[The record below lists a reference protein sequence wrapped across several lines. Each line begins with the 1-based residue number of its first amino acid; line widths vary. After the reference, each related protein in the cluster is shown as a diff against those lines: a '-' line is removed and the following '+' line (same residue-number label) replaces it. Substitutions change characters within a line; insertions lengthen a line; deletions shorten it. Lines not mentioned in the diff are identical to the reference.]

1 MKKTSILICLISA
14 IITLAALLSLNY
26 VKTDDYNDTSLSSI
40 NIMNTNYMHLR
51 DYISDDYYIYDY
63 IQKEEKLKEIFKS
76 SDIASRLKYRASL
89 ITHLGEEEII
99 INGIDI
105 KNDEKVFDILTDY
118 TLKNFNSNNSIIISK
133 SISSVLDIN
142 TNDIVILKLIA
153 KTGHYNAEEYTV
165 IEVSE
170 KLNYNYALI
179 DINNLNNFTGLK
191 NAATEVYI
199 KKNIKD
205 LIRYDNNIKE
215 IYGDDFSL
223 YSKRDILEENYGI
236 NKNNS
241 RFNIYILLAYLFSIF
256 SASIFINSYYKY
268 KRLLKIKILSSLI
281 GFIISFII
289 YIIIIKLYYQK
300 DFIFNYIYTYMIII
314 NIISHICADIK
325 YYFLKKLFTSKYKN
339 ILIMS
344 GTVFIYTAA
353 FILLYIPF
361 LSFAANNN
369 LNNNEKPE
377 SIVRIVK
384 NNTSENTFLLNG
396 SLYNDNISNMLF
408 NEIYSY
414 DKYAEI
420 ERVLS
425 FPAAAV
431 IRTGSIGSR
440 VYTYEKNIL
449 ENGLSIS
456 NIIIEGR
463 IFESPKK
470 EIIAGKYLADYLN
483 LKIGDALSLIAK
495 ASRGWLETE
504 YFYVSGIYDLKYRNY
519 DIIGDI
525 NSMNNFIYLKEGN
538 KSPYNESI
546 LIFSY
551 NDNMNSILSKSGIIS
566 SNNLKVAAYN
576 KKYYSKYNNSN
587 KIIII
592 LFIVISAFSVSLL
605 SSSIISIFYRRQSQS
620 YQRKSLNILYAVSL
634 FIAAIISILI
644 IFIFMPFSFKF
655 LIFTVSIILLSFILS
670 ILISNYNYIL

>member
-1 MKKTSILICLISA
+1 
-14 IITLAALLSLNY
+14 
-26 VKTDDYNDTSLSSI
+26 
-40 NIMNTNYMHLR
+40 
-51 DYISDDYYIYDY
+51 
-63 IQKEEKLKEIFKS
+63 
-76 SDIASRLKYRASL
+76 
-89 ITHLGEEEII
+89 
-99 INGIDI
+99 
-105 KNDEKVFDILTDY
+105 
-118 TLKNFNSNNSIIISK
+118 
-133 SISSVLDIN
+133 
-142 TNDIVILKLIA
+142 
-153 KTGHYNAEEYTV
+153 
-165 IEVSE
+165 
-170 KLNYNYALI
+170 
-179 DINNLNNFTGLK
+179 
-191 NAATEVYI
+191 
-199 KKNIKD
+199 
-205 LIRYDNNIKE
+205 
-215 IYGDDFSL
+215 
-223 YSKRDILEENYGI
+223 
-236 NKNNS
+236 
-241 RFNIYILLAYLFSIF
+241 
-256 SASIFINSYYKY
+256 
-268 KRLLKIKILSSLI
+268 
-281 GFIISFII
+281 
-289 YIIIIKLYYQK
+289 
-300 DFIFNYIYTYMIII
+300 
-314 NIISHICADIK
+314 
-325 YYFLKKLFTSKYKN
+325 
-339 ILIMS
+339 
-344 GTVFIYTAA
+344 
-353 FILLYIPF
+353 
-361 LSFAANNN
+361 
-369 LNNNEKPE
+369 
-377 SIVRIVK
+377 
-384 NNTSENTFLLNG
+384 
-396 SLYNDNISNMLF
+396 MLF